1 MAAKT
6 ASLSINVIANA
17 KDAVKGFGDANSA
30 LRKFYQ
36 EFSIAND
43 SATKF
48 KVAQSNAFNYV
59 KNNAMTFATAAGAAV
74 ATFAVKSVMAFQ
86 DLALQAGKFADAT
99 GLSTE
104 QASRFI
110 EVAGDIGVEAG
121 TVEKSL
127 NFMNK
132 TLGNSPEL
140 FRSLG
145 VEIAYAADGSR
156 DVNGTFLNV
165 VKRLNEIKDPAE
177 RAAAATK
184 LLGRGWTEM
193 SELIGMGS
201 EKLSAS
207 LAAVSDAKVI
217 DPGEVERA
225 RKFRETTD
233 NLKDAWEDF
242 SLTIGESVLPAL
254 SDLMSGFAG
263 LMDLI
268 GKMPGG
274 TTGGLEALKKIAG
287 VTDFTV
293 KIATGA
299 FDNFGIGFGNLAGQ
313 IDNTSYASEAF
324 RREMG
329 NQVAAVDQLTAE
341 WNIFRGSLNYKNEFM
356 RVEEQITAFGEK
368 WAGVSEEAKQNS
380 AEYKQ
385 ELNRAQIAVA
395 NLFLE
400 TAGLATWT
408 QSNRIKILIDTGK
421 LEYALSLINMIKN
434 ASTNVGGPYG
444 FPGPTAIPISPTT
457 GLRPPTTTR
466 PPGTI
471 STIRLPH
478 LASGG
483 SIISSGLAMVGE
495 RGPELVSLPQGA
507 SVIPSIPSRKML
519 GGGTTVNI
527 QIQAGLVSSPDQ
539 VGQQIIEAIRRAERR
554 SGQVFASL

>member
-48 KVAQSNAFNYV
+48 KVAQSNAFDYV

-140 FRSLG
+140 FKSLG
-145 VEIAYAADGSR
+145 VEIAYAANGSR

-177 RAAAATK
+177 RATAATK

-193 SELIGMGS
+193 AELIAMGS
-201 EKLSAS
+201 TDLAAS

-217 DPGEVERA
+217 TESENQRA
-225 RKFRETTD
+225 EDFRKTTD
-233 NLKDAWEDF
+233 DLKDAWEDF

-287 VTDFTV
+287 VTDYTV

-299 FDNFGIGFGNLAGQ
+299 LDNFGIGFGNLAGQ

-341 WNIFRGSLNYKNEFM
+341 WNIFRGSLNYQNEFM
-356 RVEEQITAFGEK
+356 RVEEQITAFGQK
-368 WAGVSEEAKQNS
+368 WKGVSQEAKRNS

-408 QSNRIKILIDTGK
+408 QSNRIKVLIDTGR
-421 LEYALSLINMIKN
+421 LEYALSLINAIKV

-444 FPGPTAIPISPTT
+444 FPGPTAIPISPNT
-457 GLRPPTTTR
+457 GLRPPTTTT
-466 PPGTI
+466 PPRTI

-483 SIISSGLAMVGE
+483 SITSSGLAMVGE
-495 RGPELVSLPQGA
+495 QGPELVSLPQGA

-527 QIQAGLVSSPDQ
+527 QVQAGLVSSPDQ